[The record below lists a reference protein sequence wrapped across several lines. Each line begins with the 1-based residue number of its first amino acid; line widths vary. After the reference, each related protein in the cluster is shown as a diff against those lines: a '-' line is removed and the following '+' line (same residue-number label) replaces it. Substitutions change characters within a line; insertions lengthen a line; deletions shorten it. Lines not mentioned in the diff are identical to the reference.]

1 MPSAAEIAQILERE
15 GIKIFEKDLRRFS
28 LEEIS
33 EHFGAVSSGRIIL
46 TKVIKNLVWQAVCWI
61 REGRIEGIE
70 GNLRSFFYQWVKP
83 VMARIPGALEQ
94 ERDPYDTMLDVFV
107 ELVEKYRLFEYA
119 DLDLVDDNWEHR
131 RVGERFPHLFV
142 FSEKTGFF
150 RLLRKL
156 HEEHDVTV
164 VALGGF
170 PSLLSSEYLVRELRE
185 ATELERSFVAFSIVD
200 WDPAG
205 YQIARS
211 FLSQLGGLGLAQFQ
225 HEPLIRPEHYTQ
237 EEVQLF
243 RYPLPTRQRTKNQNW
258 LEETGGIEGELFGL
272 EADSMPRSRLRDL
285 LREKL
290 NPYLQ
295 G

>member
-1 MPSAAEIAQILERE
+1 MPNQTEIPDILEHE
-15 GIKIFEKDLRRFS
+15 GIAHFERDLRRFS
-28 LEEIS
+28 LEELK
-33 EHFGAVSSGRIIL
+33 EHFAAVSSGRIIL
-46 TKVIKNLVWQAVCWI
+46 TKVIKNLVWQAACWI
-61 REGRIEGIE
+61 RGGRIDGVE

-131 RVGERFPHLFV
+131 RVGKRFPHLFV

-150 RLLRKL
+150 RLLRKT
-156 HEEHDVTV
+156 HEEYDVTV

-170 PSLLSSEYLVRELRE
+170 PSLLSSEYLVRELRK
-185 ATELERSFVAFSIVD
+185 ATPLARSFVGFSIVD

-211 FLSQLGGLGLAQFQ
+211 FLSQLDGLGLGQFN
-225 HEPLIRPEHYTQ
+225 HEPLIRPEHYTA
-237 EEVQLF
+237 EELRLF
-243 RYPLPTRQRTKNQNW
+243 RYPLPRRQKTKNQNW

-290 NPYLQ
+290 TPYLQ
-295 G
+295 S